1 MKMTNNEGKR
11 INRFIK
17 AILDSD
23 KRLSTQLPGD
33 KEHTIVLPLNVILN
47 EWGSMVKDLESM
59 KDESEKH

>member
-1 MKMTNNEGKR
+1 MTKNEEKR

-23 KRLSTQLPGD
+23 KRLATQLPGD

-47 EWGSMVKDLESM
+47 EWSSMVKDLESM
-59 KDESEKH
+59 RDESEKH